1 MKAMTVSTTIM
12 LTNVANTMIT
22 DFVIP
27 DDCRKL
33 SQKSGCLSSPNVVRI
48 KGYLAVVTLVCHVG
62 H

>member
-1 MKAMTVSTTIM
+1 MTVSTIMM

-33 SQKSGCLSSPNVVRI
+33 SQKSGCPSSPDLVRVN
-48 KGYLAVVTLVCHVG
+48 GYLAVVTFVCHVG